1 MKTLLIASAVLAA
14 SIGSAYA
21 ADLYVPAPAPQILP
35 PTASNIYIGLHGGWL
50 VGTTSGASFEL
61 GGSTVAAD
69 VTTESG
75 YTIGASAGFLTDM
88 GLAFEGEVSYAM
100 AGLSEASVGGGPA
113 GDVEGDVSALGLF
126 ANVVYG
132 TDLGG
137 WRPYVGAGVGAVNLS
152 LSVPAGEFGP
162 DILDDNGWTW
172 GAQAFAGLEFQLTDG
187 VSLGGRYK
195 YSYRGEVELV
205 DGGDD
210 AVTLDAAGAHSVEA
224 TLRFGL

>member
-1 MKTLLIASAVLAA
+1 MKTLLLASAVLAA

-21 ADLYVPAPAPQILP
+21 ADLYVPAPAPEILP
-35 PTASNIYIGLHGGWL
+35 PTASNLYIGLHGGWL
-50 VGTTSGASFEL
+50 AGTTSGASFEL
-61 GGSTVAAD
+61 GGDTVGAD
-69 VTTESG
+69 VTTDSG
-75 YTIGASAGFLTDM
+75 YTIGASVGFLTDM

-100 AGLSEASVGGGPA
+100 AGLSEAEIDGLGA
-113 GDVEGDVSALGLF
+113 TDVEGDASALGLF
-126 ANVVYG
+126 ANAVYG
-132 TDLGG
+132 VDLGG
-137 WRPYVGAGVGAVNLS
+137 WRPYVGAGIGAVNVA

-162 DILDDNGWTW
+162 DALDDNGWTW

-210 AVTLDAAGAHSVEA
+210 PVTLDAAGAHSVEA